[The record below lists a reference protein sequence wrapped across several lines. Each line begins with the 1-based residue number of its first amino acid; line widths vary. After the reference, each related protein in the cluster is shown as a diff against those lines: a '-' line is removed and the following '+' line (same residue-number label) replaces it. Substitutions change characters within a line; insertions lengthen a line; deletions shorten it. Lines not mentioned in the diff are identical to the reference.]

1 MNIHLFF
8 KPGLCPD
15 LNKPLC
21 RKTKVVK
28 AEKRVAKFGTCT
40 TAAEE
45 QVVGKIIAKP
55 LYKIT

>member
-8 KPGLCPD
+8 KPGLGPD

-45 QVVGKIIAKP
+45 QVVGKKIAKP

>member
-1 MNIHLFF
+1 
-8 KPGLCPD
+8 
-15 LNKPLC
+15 
-21 RKTKVVK
+21 VK

-45 QVVGKIIAKP
+45 QVVGKKIAKL